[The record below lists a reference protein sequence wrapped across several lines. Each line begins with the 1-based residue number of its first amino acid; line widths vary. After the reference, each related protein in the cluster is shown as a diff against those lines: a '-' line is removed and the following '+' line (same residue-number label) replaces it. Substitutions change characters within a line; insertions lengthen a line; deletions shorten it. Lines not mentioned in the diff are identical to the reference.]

1 MKDRTDLCRDI
12 LRESRWPFTI
22 MEFEAVIGLEIHIQ
36 LQTRSKAFS
45 SDSTEYGAM
54 PNTHVSPISLGHP
67 GTLPK
72 HNKQAIEK
80 AVKMGLALDCSI
92 TEVNRYARKNYF
104 YADLPKGYQ
113 ITQFDT
119 PLCVGGHVPIKP
131 KDGEAKQVR
140 LIRIHMEE
148 DTGKSMH
155 DQDLYDTLV
164 DYNRAGTPLIEVV
177 SEPDI
182 RTGEEAYAFVT
193 EIRRLVRYLDICDG
207 NMEEGSL
214 RCDANISIRP
224 KGQKEF
230 GTKVEVKNMNSIS
243 NVKRAIDFEIERQ
256 KELLTSGQS
265 IVQETR
271 GFNGLNGSTFSMRKK
286 ESNNDYRY
294 FPEPDLPPVLMT
306 QSDVERIRREMPELP
321 GALYKR
327 FTHDY
332 GLSEYDAS
340 VLIDDKHSAFYFEA
354 VCRQQNNYKA
364 VANWV
369 TVPVR
374 GYLNEQALGME
385 DFPLAAES
393 LAELIA
399 LVDEG
404 VISHSIASQKLF
416 PALLENPKASARGLV
431 ESLNLATNTDSSEIE
446 GIVQSVLAQFPD
458 KVQAYQSGKTG
469 LMGLFVGEVMKRS
482 GGKADPKITNQLLQK
497 HLNSPS

>member
-1 MKDRTDLCRDI
+1 
-12 LRESRWPFTI
+12 
-22 MEFEAVIGLEIHIQ
+22 
-36 LQTRSKAFS
+36 
-45 SDSTEYGAM
+45 
-54 PNTHVSPISLGHP
+54 
-67 GTLPK
+67 
-72 HNKQAIEK
+72 
-80 AVKMGLALDCSI
+80 
-92 TEVNRYARKNYF
+92 
-104 YADLPKGYQ
+104 
-113 ITQFDT
+113 
-119 PLCVGGHVPIKP
+119 
-131 KDGEAKQVR
+131 
-140 LIRIHMEE
+140 
-148 DTGKSMH
+148 
-155 DQDLYDTLV
+155 
-164 DYNRAGTPLIEVV
+164 
-177 SEPDI
+177 
-182 RTGEEAYAFVT
+182 
-193 EIRRLVRYLDICDG
+193 
-207 NMEEGSL
+207 
-214 RCDANISIRP
+214 
-224 KGQKEF
+224 
-230 GTKVEVKNMNSIS
+230 MNSIS

-306 QSDVERIRREMPELP
+306 QSEVERIRREMPELP

>member
-1 MKDRTDLCRDI
+1 
-12 LRESRWPFTI
+12 

-45 SDSTEYGAM
+45 SDSSEYGAL
-54 PNTHVSPISLGHP
+54 PNTQVSPISLGHP

-72 HNKQAIEK
+72 HNKEAIEK

-92 TEVNRYARKNYF
+92 TEINRYARKNYF

-119 PLCVGGHVPIKP
+119 PLCVGGHVPVKT
-131 KDGEAKQVR
+131 KEGGSKNVR

-155 DQDLYDTLV
+155 DQDLHDTLV

-224 KGQKEF
+224 KGSTAF

-256 KELLTSGQS
+256 KACLENGES

-271 GFNGLNGSTFSMRKK
+271 GFNGLNGTTFSMRKK

-306 QSDVERIRREMPELP
+306 QSEVERIRGEMPELP
-321 GALYKR
+321 NTLYQR
-327 FTHDY
+327 FTEQY

-340 VLIDDKHSAFYFEA
+340 VLIDDKHSAFFFEA
-354 VCRQQNNYKA
+354 VCQHQRNYKA

-374 GYLNEQALGME
+374 GYLNDQALGMQ
-385 DFPLAAES
+385 DFPISAPT
-393 LAELIA
+393 LAEMIA

-404 VISHSIASQKLF
+404 VISHSIAAQQLF
-416 PALLENPKASARGLV
+416 PALLQQPNAGARSLV
-431 ESLNLATNTDSSEIE
+431 DSMNLATNNDSSELE
-446 GIVQSVLAQFPD
+446 SLAKEVLALFPD
-458 KVQAYQSGKTG
+458 KVEAYRSGKTG
-469 LMGLFVGEVMKRS
+469 LMGLFVGEIMKRS
-482 GGKADPKITNQLLQK
+482 AGKADPKMTNGILQSLL
-497 HLNSPS
+497 NTPE

>member
-1 MKDRTDLCRDI
+1 
-12 LRESRWPFTI
+12 

-45 SDSTEYGAM
+45 SDSSEYGAL
-54 PNTHVSPISLGHP
+54 PNTQVSPISLGHP

-72 HNKQAIEK
+72 HNKEAIEK

-92 TEVNRYARKNYF
+92 TEINRYARKNYF

-119 PLCVGGHVPIKP
+119 PLCVGGHVPVKT
-131 KDGEAKQVR
+131 KEGGSKNVR

-155 DQDLYDTLV
+155 DQDLHDTLV

-224 KGQKEF
+224 KGSTAF

-256 KELLTSGQS
+256 KACLENGES

-271 GFNGLNGSTFSMRKK
+271 GFNGLNGTTFSMRKK

-306 QSDVERIRREMPELP
+306 QSEVERIRGEMPELP
-321 GALYKR
+321 NTLYQR
-327 FTHDY
+327 FTEQY

-340 VLIDDKHSAFYFEA
+340 VLIDDKHSAFFFEA
-354 VCRQQNNYKA
+354 VCQHQRNYKA

-374 GYLNEQALGME
+374 GYLNDQALGMQ
-385 DFPLAAES
+385 DFPISAPT
-393 LAELIA
+393 LAEMIA

-404 VISHSIASQKLF
+404 VISHSIAAQQLF
-416 PALLENPKASARGLV
+416 PALLQQPNAGARSLV
-431 ESLNLATNTDSSEIE
+431 DSMNLATNNDSSELE
-446 GIVQSVLAQFPD
+446 SLAKEVLALFPD
-458 KVQAYQSGKTG
+458 KVEAYRSGKTG
-469 LMGLFVGEVMKRS
+469 LMGLFVGEIMKRS
-482 GGKADPKITNQLLQK
+482 AGKADPKMTNGILQSLL
-497 HLNSPS
+497 NDPE